1 MLNKQKVTEFRG
13 DFATAVAK
21 LEKQYGV
28 NIALGTISFS
38 ANELRAKMTATVGD
52 ATPSM
57 SRNDFNVGNIVTINH
72 KKVNPND
79 QFTILKINSKNIK
92 VEKIVNSGLFPDSVG
107 AIINVSP
114 SLLVKK

>member
-57 SRNDFNVGNIVTINH
+57 SRNDFNVGDIVSINH
-72 KKVNPND
+72 KKVD
-79 QFTILKINSKNIK
+79 SKRRFKIDKINAKNIK
-92 VEKIVNSGLFPDSVG
+92 VSEVEGY
-107 AIINVSP
+107 AMMTVSP
-114 SLLVKK
+114 GLLIKVG

>member
-57 SRNDFNVGNIVTINH
+57 SRNDFNVGDIVSINH
-72 KKVNPND
+72 KKVD
-79 QFTILKINSKNIK
+79 SKRRFKIDKINAKNIK
-92 VEKIVNSGLFPDSVG
+92 VSEVEGY
-107 AIINVSP
+107 AMMTVSP
-114 SLLVKK
+114 GLLVKVG

>member
-57 SRNDFNVGNIVTINH
+57 SRNDFNVGDIVSINH
-72 KKVNPND
+72 KKVDSKRRFNID
-79 QFTILKINSKNIK
+79 KINAKNIK
-92 VEKIVNSGLFPDSVG
+92 VSEVEGY
-107 AIINVSP
+107 AMMTVSP
-114 SLLVKK
+114 GLLIKVG

>member
-1 MLNKQKVTEFRG
+1 MLNKQKVTEFRD

-52 ATPSM
+52 AVPSM
-57 SRNDFNVGNIVTINH
+57 SRNDFNIGDIVSINH
-72 KKVNPND
+72 KKVD
-79 QFTILKINSKNIK
+79 SKRRFKIDKINAKNIK
-92 VEKIVNSGLFPDSVG
+92 VSEVEGY
-107 AIINVSP
+107 AMMTVSP
-114 SLLVKK
+114 GLLIKVG

>member
-1 MLNKQKVTEFRG
+1 MLNKQKVTEFRD

-57 SRNDFNVGNIVTINH
+57 SRNDFNIGDIVSINH
-72 KKVNPND
+72 KKVD
-79 QFTILKINSKNIK
+79 SKRRFKIDKINAKNIK
-92 VEKIVNSGLFPDSVG
+92 VSEVEGY
-107 AIINVSP
+107 AMMTVSP
-114 SLLVKK
+114 GLLIKVG